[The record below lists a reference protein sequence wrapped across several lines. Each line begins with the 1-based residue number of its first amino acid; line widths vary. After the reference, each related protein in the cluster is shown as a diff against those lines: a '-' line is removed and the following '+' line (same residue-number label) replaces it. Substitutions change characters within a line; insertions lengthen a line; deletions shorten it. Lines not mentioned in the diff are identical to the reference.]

1 MIHQDNYFDVG
12 ASVPTITLVRKSCKK
27 ESYGAK
33 MVQVLG
39 PVIWNKLP
47 AIVRDS
53 DSLLIFKK
61 GLIKYLLSGYK
72 DE

>member
-1 MIHQDNYFDVG
+1 MEMN
-12 ASVPTITLVRKSCKK
+12 P

-39 PVIWNKLP
+39 PVIWNDLP

-53 DSLLIFKK
+53 DSLLLFKK
-61 GLIKYLLSGYK
+61 GLIKFLLSGYK